1 MSKNDARNNEI
12 AQKIQNEAQ
21 AARDRKVDP
30 KDIAARQSTML
41 WADKHK
47 PQKLDE
53 LLGNGG
59 HIRNLKNWLAAW
71 DRRHVKKT
79 ESLPNYNAKGNPG
92 GKAAL
97 VSGPP
102 GIGKSSSAALIARS
116 MGYEVMELNA
126 SDARSKKLLES
137 NLSDVTQN
145 SVLSFAVKSN
155 QKAKKKKRLIVMDE
169 VDGMSAG
176 DRGGMQALIAAIKK
190 SKTPIIC
197 ICNDTQKSSVRS
209 LAGHCMILKFA
220 RPQKTTIVKRLM
232 VVAKKE
238 GMNVEPNALDFLVQS
253 TGGDIR
259 QILNSMQM
267 WNSGRNGDMTFAG
280 VQARKGQIGKDEIQR
295 ISAFE
300 AAG

>member
-1 MSKNDARNNEI
+1 
-12 AQKIQNEAQ
+12 
-21 AARDRKVDP
+21 VDP
-30 KDIAARQSTML
+30 TDAALRKSNEL

-47 PQKLDE
+47 PQNLGD

-59 HIRNLKNWLAAW
+59 HVRSLQNWLKNWSGW
-71 DRRHVKKT
+71 HIKKNIKV
-79 ESLPNYNAKGNPG
+79 PYGKGNPG
-92 GKAAL
+92 ARAAL

-126 SDARSKKLLES
+126 SDSRSKKLLEAGL
-137 NLSDVTQN
+137 NDVTQN
-145 SVLSFAVKSN
+145 TVLSFGPRKNSSGSKRV
-155 QKAKKKKRLIVMDE
+155 KRLIVMDE

-190 SKTPIIC
+190 SKTPMIC
-197 ICNDTQKSSVRS
+197 ICNDAQKASVRS
-209 LAGHCMILKFA
+209 LAGHCFILKFA
-220 RPQKTTIVKRLM
+220 RPQRQTIVKRLQII
-232 VVAKKE
+232 AKKE

-267 WNSGRNGDMTFAG
+267 WNSGRNGDMTFAN
-280 VQARKGQIGKDEIQR
+280 VQSRKGQICKDEMQR
-295 ISAFE
+295 ISVFD
-300 AAG
+300 AAR